1 MSLKQVMSAL
11 AVSSVLSLPALASDY
26 LDTSTSFSDENKHTK
41 TRVIFVPEGT
51 AVELPEW
58 SGSDV
63 NAVSR
68 AAEIEEFE
76 GEASQL
82 TTVIAPEGTKANHLL
97 LAGVGNPAELSR
109 FEAEKLGASI
119 AAALK
124 PELESVVF
132 DTRLISN
139 PGIAA
144 ELSSHIAHGIDLRNY
159 RFDRYQSEPKER
171 PQTAYH
177 WLVKSPDMAE
187 KKYLASRAIAEGVF
201 VARDITALPGS
212 DGYPEAIVK
221 LAQEAMKDLNIELTI
236 VTPEQVDEM
245 GMGLLKSVSQGSQHG
260 SYLLAAHYKG
270 SNADPIALVGKGNTF
285 DTGGY
290 NLKTSSSSI
299 LRMQT
304 DKAGAGAVIGA
315 VMALAAQEAPVNVV
329 AVAPLSH
336 NLISGSATLP
346 GDVVKAGDGTLV
358 EIANTDAE
366 GRLILGDGNWYANDK
381 FKPRAIANI
390 ATLTG
395 SKVGALGTGYAALF
409 ASEDDLRSAII
420 EAGNVTGE
428 KVWELPLEG
437 YDGIID
443 SPLADIRNIGSP
455 GTQAGAAFL
464 KHFAGD
470 TPWIHID
477 MAADAMVSSDTGIHP
492 AGPTGF
498 GVRLLTEW
506 VHQLEN

>member
-1 MSLKQVMSAL
+1 MTIQRTLSGIALSAAL
-11 AVSSVLSLPALASDY
+11 ALPAVASDY
-26 LDTSTSFSDENKHTK
+26 LSTTTRFTDDNADAA
-41 TRVIFVPEGT
+41 TRVLFVPENT
-51 AVELPEW
+51 NIAVEGW
-58 SGSDV
+58 SDAQNKQV
-63 NAVSR
+63 AR
-68 AAEIEEFE
+68 AAEIEAFD
-76 GEASQL
+76 GSAAQL
-82 TTVIAPEGTKANHLL
+82 TTLVAPDGTKANHLL

-109 FEAEKLGASI
+109 FKAENLGASI

-124 PELESVVF
+124 PELDDVVF
-132 DTRLISN
+132 DTRLIKN

-144 ELSSHIAHGIDLRNY
+144 EISAQVAHGIDLRNY
-159 RFDRYQSEPKER
+159 RFDRYQSEAEAR
-171 PQTAYH
+171 PQTHYH
-177 WLVKSPDMAE
+177 FVTASADIAE
-187 KKYLASRAIAEGVF
+187 KHYEDYRAIAEGVF
-201 VARDITALPGS
+201 VARDVTALPGS

-221 LAQEAMKDLNIELTI
+221 LAQKAMQGLDVDVTV
-236 VTPEQVDEM
+236 VTPEQVNEM
-245 GMGLLKSVSQGSQHG
+245 GMGLLESVSAGSQHG

-270 SNADPIALVGKGNTF
+270 SDDAPIALVGKGNTF

-315 VMALAAQEAPVNVV
+315 VMALAKQQAPVNVV
-329 AVAPLSH
+329 AIAPLSH
-336 NLISGSATLP
+336 NLISGTATLP

-395 SKVGALGTGYAALF
+395 SKVGALGTGYAAMF
-409 ASEDDLRSAII
+409 ASEDDLRQAII
-420 EAGNVTGE
+420 EAGKVTDE
-428 KVWELPLEG
+428 KVWELPLDG
-437 YDGIID
+437 YPGIID

-477 MAADAMVSSDTGIHP
+477 MAADAMVSSPTGIHP

-506 VHQLEN
+506 VHQLNK

>member
-1 MSLKQVMSAL
+1 MTIQRTLSGIALSAAL
-11 AVSSVLSLPALASDY
+11 ALPAVASDY
-26 LDTSTSFSDENKHTK
+26 LSTTTRFTDDNADAA
-41 TRVIFVPEGT
+41 TRVLFVPENT
-51 AVELPEW
+51 TIAVEGW
-58 SGSDV
+58 SDAQNKQV
-63 NAVSR
+63 AR
-68 AAEIEEFE
+68 AAEIEAFD
-76 GEASQL
+76 GSAAQL
-82 TTVIAPEGTKANHLL
+82 TTLVAPDGTKANHLL

-109 FEAEKLGASI
+109 FKAENLGASI

-124 PELESVVF
+124 PELDDVVF
-132 DTRLISN
+132 DTRLIKN

-144 ELSSHIAHGIDLRNY
+144 EISAQVAHGIDLRNY
-159 RFDRYQSEPKER
+159 RFDRYQSEAEAR
-171 PQTAYH
+171 PQTNYQFVTA
-177 WLVKSPDMAE
+177 SADIAE
-187 KKYLASRAIAEGVF
+187 KHYEDYRAIAEGVF

-221 LAQEAMKDLNIELTI
+221 LAQKAMQGLDIDVTV
-236 VTPEQVDEM
+236 VTPEQVNEM
-245 GMGLLKSVSQGSQHG
+245 GMGLLESVSAGSQHG

-270 SNADPIALVGKGNTF
+270 SDDAPIALVGKGNTF

-315 VMALAAQEAPVNVV
+315 VMALAKQQAPVNVV
-329 AVAPLSH
+329 AIAPLSH
-336 NLISGSATLP
+336 NLISGTATLP

-366 GRLILGDGNWYANDK
+366 GRLILGDGNWFANDK

-395 SKVGALGTGYAALF
+395 SKVGALGTGYAAMF
-409 ASEDDLRSAII
+409 ASEDDLRQAII
-420 EAGNVTGE
+420 EAGKVTDE
-428 KVWELPLEG
+428 KVWELPLDG
-437 YDGIID
+437 YPGIID

-477 MAADAMVSSDTGIHP
+477 MAADAMVSSPTGIHP

-506 VHQLEN
+506 VHQLNK

>member
-51 AVELPEW
+51 EVELPEW

-68 AAEIEEFE
+68 AAEIEEFK

-144 ELSSHIAHGIDLRNY
+144 ELSSHMAHGIDLRNY

-187 KKYLASRAIAEGVF
+187 KKYLASRA
-201 VARDITALPGS
+201 
-212 DGYPEAIVK
+212 
-221 LAQEAMKDLNIELTI
+221 MK
-236 VTPEQVDEM
+236 
-245 GMGLLKSVSQGSQHG
+245 
-260 SYLLAAHYKG
+260 
-270 SNADPIALVGKGNTF
+270 
-285 DTGGY
+285 
-290 NLKTSSSSI
+290 
-299 LRMQT
+299 
-304 DKAGAGAVIGA
+304 
-315 VMALAAQEAPVNVV
+315 
-329 AVAPLSH
+329 PL
-336 NLISGSATLP
+336 
-346 GDVVKAGDGTLV
+346 
-358 EIANTDAE
+358 
-366 GRLILGDGNWYANDK
+366 
-381 FKPRAIANI
+381 
-390 ATLTG
+390 
-395 SKVGALGTGYAALF
+395 
-409 ASEDDLRSAII
+409 
-420 EAGNVTGE
+420 
-428 KVWELPLEG
+428 
-437 YDGIID
+437 
-443 SPLADIRNIGSP
+443 
-455 GTQAGAAFL
+455 
-464 KHFAGD
+464 
-470 TPWIHID
+470 
-477 MAADAMVSSDTGIHP
+477 
-492 AGPTGF
+492 
-498 GVRLLTEW
+498 
-506 VHQLEN
+506 

>member
-1 MSLKQVMSAL
+1 MSLQRAISTLAISAAL
-11 AVSSVLSLPALASDY
+11 ALPAAASDY
-26 LDTSTSFSDENKHTK
+26 LSTNVRFTSDNASSS
-41 TRVIFVPEGT
+41 TRVVFVPEDQSIAIEGWT
-51 AVELPEW
+51 AEQNQV
-58 SGSDV
+58 V
-63 NAVSR
+63 AR
-68 AAEIEEFE
+68 AARIEAFT
-76 GEASQL
+76 GAASQHVTL
-82 TTVIAPEGTKANHLL
+82 IAPEGTQADHLM

-109 FEAEKLGASI
+109 FNAEKLGAAI

-124 PELESVVF
+124 PELTDVIF
-132 DTRLISN
+132 DTRLITN
-139 PGIAA
+139 PGVAA
-144 ELSSHIAHGIDLRNY
+144 EISAQVAHGIDLRNY
-159 RFDRYQSEPKER
+159 RFDRYQSEPKAR
-171 PQTAYH
+171 PQTTYH
-177 WLVKSPDMAE
+177 WVTQSPQVAE
-187 KKYLASRAIAEGVF
+187 RHYEDYCAIAEGVF

-212 DGYPEAIVK
+212 DGYPEAIVEFAK
-221 LAQEAMKDLNIELTI
+221 QAMSDLDIELTI
-236 VTPEQVDEM
+236 ITPEQVKEM
-245 GMGLLKSVSQGSQHG
+245 GMGLLESVSAGSQHG

-270 SNADPIALVGKGNTF
+270 SDEAPIALVGKGNTF

-304 DKAGAGAVIGA
+304 DKAG
-315 VMALAAQEAPVNVV
+315 
-329 AVAPLSH
+329 
-336 NLISGSATLP
+336 
-346 GDVVKAGDGTLV
+346 DGTLV

-366 GRLILGDGNWYANDK
+366 GRLILGDANWYANDV

-395 SKVGALGTGYAALF
+395 SKVGALGTGYAAMF
-409 ASEDDLRSAII
+409 ASADDLRAAII
-420 EAGNVTGE
+420 EAGKVTDE

-437 YDGIID
+437 YPGIID

-477 MAADAMVSSDTGIHP
+477 MAADAMVSSPTGIHP

-506 VHQLEN
+506 VHQLNK

>member
-1 MSLKQVMSAL
+1 MTIQRTLSGIALSAAL
-11 AVSSVLSLPALASDY
+11 ALPAVASDY
-26 LDTSTSFSDENKHTK
+26 LSTTTRFTDDNADAA
-41 TRVIFVPEGT
+41 TRVLFVPENT
-51 AVELPEW
+51 NIAVEGW
-58 SGSDV
+58 SDAQNKQV
-63 NAVSR
+63 AR
-68 AAEIEEFE
+68 AAEIEAFD
-76 GEASQL
+76 GSAAQL
-82 TTVIAPEGTKANHLL
+82 TALVAPDGTKANHLL

-109 FEAEKLGASI
+109 FKAENLGASI

-124 PELESVVF
+124 PELDDVVF
-132 DTRLISN
+132 DTRLIKN

-144 ELSSHIAHGIDLRNY
+144 EISAQVAHGIDLRNY
-159 RFDRYQSEPKER
+159 RFDRYQSEAEAR
-171 PQTAYH
+171 PQTNYH
-177 WLVKSPDMAE
+177 FVTASADIAE
-187 KKYLASRAIAEGVF
+187 KHYEDYRAIAEGVF

-221 LAQEAMKDLNIELTI
+221 LAQKAMQGLDIDVTV
-236 VTPEQVDEM
+236 VTPEQVNEM
-245 GMGLLKSVSQGSQHG
+245 GMGLLESVSAGSQHG

-270 SNADPIALVGKGNTF
+270 SDDAPIALVGKGNTF

-315 VMALAAQEAPVNVV
+315 VMALAKQQAPVNVV
-329 AVAPLSH
+329 AIAPLSH
-336 NLISGSATLP
+336 NLISGTATLP

-366 GRLILGDGNWYANDK
+366 GRLILGDGNWFANDK

-395 SKVGALGTGYAALF
+395 SKVGALGTGYAAMF
-409 ASEDDLRSAII
+409 ASEDDLRQAII
-420 EAGNVTGE
+420 EAGKVTDE
-428 KVWELPLEG
+428 KVWELPLDG
-437 YDGIID
+437 YPGIID

-477 MAADAMVSSDTGIHP
+477 MAADAMVSSPTGIHP

-506 VHQLEN
+506 VHQLNK

>member
-1 MSLKQVMSAL
+1 MSVKQLISAVAVSSAL
-11 AVSSVLSLPALASDY
+11 AYPAVASDY
-26 LDTSTSFSDENKHTK
+26 LNTSTVFSDQDKTTE
-41 TRVIFVPEGT
+41 TRVIFVPEDS
-51 AVELPEW
+51 AISSPEW
-58 SGSDV
+58 SADAQK
-63 NAVSR
+63 AVAR
-68 AAEIEEFE
+68 AASIEEFD
-76 GEASQL
+76 GKAAQL
-82 TTVIAPEGTKANHLL
+82 TSIVAPEGTKANHLL

-109 FEAEKLGASI
+109 FEAEKLGAAI

-124 PELESVVF
+124 PELDEVVF
-132 DTRLISN
+132 DTRLMSN

-144 ELSSHIAHGIDLRNY
+144 EVAANIAHGIDLRNY
-159 RFDRYQSEPKER
+159 RFDRYQSEPKAR
-171 PQTAYH
+171 PATQYH
-177 WLVKSPDMAE
+177 WLVNSPKSAE
-187 KKYLASRAIAEGVF
+187 KQYTVARGLAEGVF
-201 VARDITALPGS
+201 IARDITALPGS

-221 LAQEAMKDLNIELTI
+221 LAQEAMKGLDIE
-236 VTPEQVDEM
+236 VTVVSPEQVEEM
-245 GMGLLKSVSQGSQHG
+245 GMGLLHGVSKGSQHG
-260 SYLLAAHYKG
+260 SYLLVAHYKG
-270 SNADPIALVGKGNTF
+270 SDETPIALVGKGNTF

-304 DKAGAGAVIGA
+304 DKAGAGAVIGS
-315 VMALAAQEAPVNVV
+315 VMALAAQKAPVNVV

-336 NLISGSATLP
+336 NLISGTATLP

-366 GRLILGDGNWYANDK
+366 GRLILGDANWYANDK
-381 FKPRAIANI
+381 FEPRAIANI

-395 SKVGALGTGYAALF
+395 SKVGALGTGYAAMF
-409 ASEDDLRSAII
+409 ASDEELRSAIK
-420 EAGNVTGE
+420 EAGNTTGE

-437 YDGIID
+437 YPGIID

-470 TPWIHID
+470 TPWVHID
-477 MAADAMVSSDTGIHP
+477 MAADAMVSSPTGIHP

-506 VHQLEN
+506 VLQLDQ

>member
-1 MSLKQVMSAL
+1 MKIQRTLTGLALSA
-11 AVSSVLSLPALASDY
+11 AMALPAVASDY
-26 LDTSTSFSDENKHTK
+26 LSTTTRFTTDNADAA
-41 TRVIFVPEGT
+41 TRVLFVPEDT
-51 AVELPEW
+51 EVAVEGW
-58 SGSDV
+58 SSAQ
-63 NAVSR
+63 NEHLSR
-68 AAEIEEFE
+68 AADIEAFDGAAE
-76 GEASQL
+76 QL
-82 TTVIAPEGTKANHLL
+82 VSIIAPQGTGANHLL

-109 FEAEKLGASI
+109 FKAEKLGASI

-124 PELESVVF
+124 PELDDVVF
-132 DTRLISN
+132 DARLLKN

-144 ELSSHIAHGIDLRNY
+144 EISAQVAHGLDLRNY
-159 RFDRYQSEPKER
+159 RFDRYQSEPQAR
-171 PQTAYH
+171 PQTNYH
-177 WLVKSPDMAE
+177 FVTAAADTAAKHYD
-187 KKYLASRAIAEGVF
+187 KYRAIAEGVF

-221 LAQEAMKDLNIELTI
+221 LAQEAMKDLDIDVTI
-236 VTPEQVDEM
+236 VTPEQVNEL
-245 GMGLLKSVSQGSQHG
+245 GMGLLESVSAGSQHG

-270 SNADPIALVGKGNTF
+270 SNDAPIALVGKGNTF

-315 VMALAAQEAPVNVV
+315 VMALAKQQAPVNVV
-329 AVAPLSH
+329 AIAPLSH

-381 FKPRAIANI
+381 FEPRAIANI

-395 SKVGALGTGYAALF
+395 SKVGALGTGYAAMF
-409 ASEDDLRSAII
+409 ASEDDLRQAII
-420 EAGNVTGE
+420 EAGKVTDE

-437 YDGIID
+437 YPGIID

-477 MAADAMVSSDTGIHP
+477 MAADAMVSSPTGIHP

-506 VHQLEN
+506 VHQLNQ